1 MNFFHAGIL
10 AGALLAAPVWAD
22 ENSTRIETSR
32 NAAKKLQS
40 ALLSELQAAM
50 KEGGPPN
57 AIQVCNTRAPGIAE
71 EISRTSKLDIGR
83 TSLKVRNPDNA
94 ADAWEKKVLESF
106 EARKAKGED
115 PATLEHHEV
124 VGNKFR
130 YMKAIVI
137 PADMPC
143 LKCHGEQLDQAVQT
157 KLKAL
162 YPNDKAT
169 GYKTG
174 DLRGAITIDQ
184 PL

>member
-1 MNFFHAGIL
+1 
-10 AGALLAAPVWAD
+10 
-22 ENSTRIETSR
+22 
-32 NAAKKLQS
+32 
-40 ALLSELQAAM
+40 M

-57 AIQVCNTRAPGIAE
+57 AIQVCNTKAPGIAR
-71 EISRTSKLDIGR
+71 EISAAGNLKIGR
-83 TSLKVRNPDNA
+83 TSLKVRNPGNA
-94 ADAWEKKVLESF
+94 PDTWEKKTLEGL

-115 PATLEHHEV
+115 PAKLEHHEV
-124 VGNKFR
+124 VGKEFR

-143 LKCHGEQLDQAVQT
+143 LKCHGEQLDPAVQA
-157 KLKAL
+157 KLKEL

-174 DLRGAITIDQ
+174 DVRGAITIRQ